1 MSESSTERK
10 EIFPFF
16 RFDALFLSV
25 TIHYEQKLPRRKR
38 KITVFDINIAVL
50 RVPVGI
56 LHLHLGIG
64 LDDIFERRI
73 IRIGMNSLMN

>member
-1 MSESSTERK
+1 MSESSTEGK
-10 EIFPFF
+10 EIFRFF
-16 RFDALFLSV
+16 RFDVLFLSV

-38 KITVFDINIAVL
+38 KITVFDINMAVL

-56 LHLHLGIG
+56 LHFPLGIG
-64 LDDIFERRI
+64 LDNISERRI

>member
-10 EIFPFF
+10 EIFRFF
-16 RFDALFLSV
+16 RFDVLFLSV

-38 KITVFDINIAVL
+38 KITVFDINVAVL

-56 LHLHLGIG
+56 FRFHLGIG
-64 LDDIFERRI
+64 LDDISERRI
-73 IRIGMNSLMN
+73 IRIGMNSLIN